1 MWIFL
6 GGLGV
11 AAKTRGGLI
20 KTSVSLEPDLLAAVD
35 RYRVER
41 IHFSRSMAIRVL
53 LAQAL
58 VSRGIISDSLVGRAL
73 TGLLP

>member
-1 MWIFL
+1 M
-6 GGLGV
+6 

-58 VSRGIISDSLVGRAL
+58 LSRGILSDAVVQYV
-73 TGLLP
+73 P